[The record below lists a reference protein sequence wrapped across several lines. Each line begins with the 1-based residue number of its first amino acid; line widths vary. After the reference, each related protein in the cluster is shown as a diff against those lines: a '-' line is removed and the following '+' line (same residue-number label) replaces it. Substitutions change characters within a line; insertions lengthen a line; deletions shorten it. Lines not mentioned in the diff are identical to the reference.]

1 MRLRRVHEHRATHRT
16 SMVELQGIP
25 VSPGV
30 AIGPALVLDADGYRI
45 PRCLVAAADA
55 ADEYARLRDAV
66 DAVSKRLET
75 SRLETTAVAGEE
87 TGDIFAAQLQ
97 MLHDPRLHGE
107 LRRRIKD
114 DLQAAAYAVSRVLHN
129 YAAALRR
136 LSNPLLADRAEDV
149 MDIEKQ
155 LLLELGAVSKQSL
168 DDLPEPV
175 IILSHVLTPSET
187 ANLDRTKVRGFC
199 TETGSS
205 GGHTAIV
212 AKGLELP
219 AVVGIGPF
227 LDSIGD
233 KAQVI
238 VDGDRGKVIIDPDA
252 ETIASYQQRQDHRRT
267 LSARLDGLRDL
278 PAETI
283 DGIRV
288 RLSANIEFPNETATA
303 LQRGADGIGLYR
315 TEFLYLSSIEEPS
328 EEDHYQ
334 AYSQVTREMNG
345 RPVVIR
351 TLDLGA
357 DKMGQ
362 RQLAEQEYNP
372 FLGLRSIR
380 LSLRNLDL
388 FRPQLRA
395 VLRAAVHGDIR
406 MMFPLITTI
415 GELRQARMLL
425 NVVAEDLKES
435 GIEHRSDIPI
445 GMMVEV
451 PAAVVM
457 LDHFVKEVDFLSI
470 GTNDLAQYT
479 LAVDRSNEYVADL
492 YQSSDPAVLRL
503 IKQSVTIAD
512 NSQTPISVCGEMSS
526 NPGRALL
533 LLGLGVRHLSVPPS
547 SLPRVKKAIRSVSI
561 EQCKQI
567 ADRVMTLEAAR
578 DVDLHLIDRIAEL
591 VPELI
596 VT

>member
-1 MRLRRVHEHRATHRT
+1 
-16 SMVELQGIP
+16 MVELQGIP

-45 PRCLVAAADA
+45 PRCLVAAEDA
-55 ADEYARLRDAV
+55 VEEYARLRTAV
-66 DAVSKRLET
+66 DAVSARLET
-75 SRLETTAVAGEE
+75 SRLETSAVAGEE

-97 MLHDPRLHGE
+97 MLHDPRLHSE

-114 DLQAAAYAVSRVLHN
+114 EYQSAPYAVSRVLHN
-129 YAAALRR
+129 YAGALRR

-149 MDIEKQ
+149 LDIEKQ
-155 LLLELGAVSKQSL
+155 LLLQLGAVTKQPLS
-168 DDLPEPV
+168 DLTEPV
-175 IILSHVLTPSET
+175 IVLSHVLTPSET
-187 ANLDRTKVRGFC
+187 ANLDRRYVRGFC
-199 TETGSS
+199 TETGGP

-227 LDSIGD
+227 LDSIG
-233 KAQVI
+233 AAARVI
-238 VDGDRGKVIIDPDA
+238 VDGDRGRIIIDPDQA
-252 ETIASYQQRQDHRRT
+252 TLDSYQERLERRRSLT
-267 LSARLDGLRDL
+267 ARLAELRDL

-283 DGIRV
+283 DGVRV
-288 RLSANIEFPNETATA
+288 RLSANIEFPHETATA
-303 LQRGADGIGLYR
+303 LERGADGIGLYR
-315 TEFLYLSSIEEPS
+315 TEFLYLSSAEEPS

-334 AYSQVTREMNG
+334 AYSQVVREMNG

-357 DKMGQ
+357 DKMGH
-362 RQLAEQEYNP
+362 RPLAEHEHNP

-425 NVVAEDLKES
+425 NVVAEDLAES
-435 GIEHRSDIPI
+435 GIPYRADIPV

-457 LDHFVKEVDFLSI
+457 LDHFVREVDFLSI

-512 NSQTPISVCGEMSS
+512 ENNTPISVCGEMSS
-526 NPGRALL
+526 KPGRALL

-561 EQCKQI
+561 EQCKEI
-567 ADRVMTLEAAR
+567 AERVMKLEAAR
-578 DVDLHLIDRIAEL
+578 DVDLYLMDRISDL
-591 VPELI
+591 VPEL
-596 VT
+596 VVN

>member
-1 MRLRRVHEHRATHRT
+1 
-16 SMVELQGIP
+16 MVELQGIP

-45 PRCLVAAADA
+45 PRTILAAEEV
-55 ADEYARLRDAV
+55 ADEFVRLRDAV
-66 DAVSKRLET
+66 DAVSERLET
-75 SRLETTAVAGEE
+75 SRLETSAVAGED

-97 MLHDPRLHGE
+97 MLHDPRLNAE
-107 LRRRIKD
+107 LGRRIRG
-114 DLQAAAYAVSRVLHN
+114 QNQSAAYAVNRVLHN

-136 LSNPLLADRAEDV
+136 LDNPLFAERAEDV
-149 MDIEKQ
+149 LDIEKQ
-155 LLLELGAVSKQSL
+155 LLLELGAVNRQPLS
-168 DDLPEPV
+168 DLTEPV
-175 IILSHVLTPSET
+175 IVLSHVLTPSET
-187 ANLDRTKVRGFC
+187 ANLDRRYVRGFC
-199 TETGSS
+199 TETGGP

-219 AVVGIGPF
+219 AVVGIGAF
-227 LDSIGD
+227 LDSVGSSA
-233 KAQVI
+233 KVI
-238 VDGDRGKVIIDPDA
+238 IDGDRGRVIINPD
-252 ETIASYQQRQDHRRT
+252 EGTLESYRERLERRQT
-267 LSARLDGLRDL
+267 LSARLAQLRDL
-278 PAETI
+278 PAETA
-283 DGIRV
+283 DGVRIR
-288 RLSANIEFPNETATA
+288 LNANIEFPHETDSC
-303 LQRGADGIGLYR
+303 LERGADGIGLYR
-315 TEFLYLSSIEEPS
+315 TEFLYLSSEVEPS
-328 EEDHYQ
+328 EEDHYE
-334 AYSQVTREMNG
+334 AYSQVVREMNG
-345 RPVVIR
+345 RPVVLR

-362 RQLAEQEYNP
+362 RPLAENEHNP

-406 MMFPLITTI
+406 VMFPLITTI

-425 NVVAEDLKES
+425 KVVAADLKDA
-435 GIEHRSDIPI
+435 GIPYRSDIPV

-457 LDHFVKEVDFLSI
+457 LDRFAREVDFLSI

-503 IKQSVTIAD
+503 IQRCVEVAAEAD
-512 NSQTPISVCGEMSS
+512 VPLAVCGEMSS

-533 LLGLGVRHLSVPPS
+533 LLGLGVRNLSVPPS
-547 SLPRVKKAIRSVSI
+547 SLPTVKKAIRSVTI
-561 EQCKQI
+561 ETCREI
-567 ADRVMTLEAAR
+567 TERVMKLEAAR
-578 DVDLHLIDRIAEL
+578 DVDLYLLDRLGAF

-596 VT
+596 VH

>member
-1 MRLRRVHEHRATHRT
+1 
-16 SMVELQGIP
+16 MVELQGIH

-30 AIGPALVLDADGYRI
+30 AIGPALVLDSDGYRI
-45 PRCLVAAADA
+45 PKTLVAAENADE
-55 ADEYARLRDAV
+55 EYARLRSAV
-66 DAVSKRLET
+66 DAVSKRIEENRLAT
-75 SRLETTAVAGEE
+75 SARAGEN

-107 LRRRIKD
+107 LGRRIKSENQSSD
-114 DLQAAAYAVSRVLHN
+114 YAVNRVLHN

-136 LSNPLLADRAEDV
+136 LDNPLLADRAEDV
-149 MDIEKQ
+149 LDIEKQ
-155 LLLELGAVSKQSL
+155 LLMELGAVSARPLS
-168 DDLPEPV
+168 DLREPV
-175 IILSHVLTPSET
+175 IVLSHNLTPSET
-187 ANLDRTKVRGFC
+187 ANLDRRYVRGFC
-199 TETGSS
+199 TEVGGP

-219 AVVGIGPF
+219 AVVGIGAF
-227 LDSIGD
+227 LDSVVD
-233 KAQVI
+233 STRVI
-238 VDGDRGKVIIDPDA
+238 VDGDRGKVIIDPDD
-252 ETIASYQQRQDHRRT
+252 ETVAKYEQRVAQRKS
-267 LSARLDGLRDL
+267 LSERLAILRDL
-278 PAETI
+278 PAETA
-283 DGIRV
+283 DGV
-288 RLSANIEFPNETATA
+288 RIKLSANIEFPHETASC
-303 LQRGADGIGLYR
+303 LKRGADGIGLYR
-315 TEFLYLSSIEEPS
+315 TEFLYLASSEEPS
-328 EEDHYQ
+328 EQDHYE
-334 AYSQVTREMNG
+334 AYSQVVQEMNG

-362 RQLAEQEYNP
+362 RPLAEQEHNP

-406 MMFPLITTI
+406 VMFPLITTI
-415 GELRQARMLL
+415 AELRQAKMLL
-425 NVVAEDLKES
+425 NVVAEDLKDA
-435 GIEHRSDIPI
+435 GVPYRSDIPV

-457 LDHFVKEVDFLSI
+457 LEHFVKEVDFLSI

-503 IKQSVTIAD
+503 IQRCVEVAD
-512 NSQTPISVCGEMSS
+512 DWGRPLAVCGEMSS

-533 LLGLGVRHLSVPPS
+533 LVGLGVRNLSVPP
-547 SLPRVKKAIRSVSI
+547 LALTRVKKAIRSVSL
-561 EQCKQI
+561 EQCRQI
-567 ADRVMTLEAAR
+567 AERVMKLEAAR
-578 DVDLHLIDRIAEL
+578 EVDMYLLDRLGAL

-596 VT
+596 ET